1 MRSYTFYGLDRR
13 QHVLAAE
20 RISAADLETARSIA
34 CERLT
39 QFPMVELWEASV
51 CIVRQSRPDAALH

>member
-1 MRSYTFYGLDRR
+1 MRSYTLYGLDRR
-13 QHVLAAE
+13 QHVLATE

-34 CERLT
+34 RARLT

>member
-1 MRSYTFYGLDRR
+1 MRNYTLYGLDQR

-20 RISAADLETARSIA
+20 RISAADLKTARSMA
-34 CERLT
+34 LARLR

>member
-1 MRSYTFYGLDRR
+1 MRSYTLYGLDRR

-34 CERLT
+34 RERLT

-51 CIVRQSRPDAALH
+51 CIVRQSRPDEALH